1 MGEKEKMTLEQFLKY
16 MAEGKYVVVDFSHGG
31 KEVKDLHEVMG
42 QEIYSIYPS
51 EDETKVIIEILG
63 GVMSEKTTTQRK
75 NKTCGLKMEAP
86 FSKLTGFFICYVD
99 EKTGEMRKTAT
110 ARLKDAF
117 ALFDR
122 LQKTTDVNVWAVY
135 NGEITSLALSN
146 CFNGVE

>member
-1 MGEKEKMTLEQFLKY
+1 
-16 MAEGKYVVVDFSHGG
+16 
-31 KEVKDLHEVMG
+31 
-42 QEIYSIYPS
+42 
-51 EDETKVIIEILG
+51 
-63 GVMSEKTTTQRK
+63 
-75 NKTCGLKMEAP
+75 MEAP